1 MNTLIIGASDKPQR
15 YAYKA
20 LQLLLSNGHDV
31 YALAKRK
38 MEISGIKVYSEMQ
51 LFEDIHTI
59 TLYISA
65 KFQPEY
71 YDYILELKPKRV
83 IFNPGTENPEL
94 FRILDENGIDYEIA
108 CTLVMLHTK
117 QY

>member
-1 MNTLIIGASDKPQR
+1 MNTLIIGASNKPQR

-20 LQLLLSNGHDV
+20 LHLLQSNGHKV
-31 YALAKRK
+31 YALAKRE
-38 MEISGIKVYSEMQ
+38 MEISGVKVYNDMR
-51 LFEDIHTI
+51 LFKDIHTI

-71 YDYILELKPKRV
+71 YDYILELKPNRV
-83 IFNPGTENPEL
+83 IFNPGTENPE
-94 FRILDENGIDYEIA
+94 FYSILDKNGINYEIA